1 MAIPRAFVSHSL
13 ALALALLLVVT
24 PLCTAKVI
32 LYSGEILEAGKSLIW
47 EKYEFKMKKDCNA
60 VLYDSNEPI
69 WASKT
74 WGRGSSCYITLQP
87 DGNLVIYGEG
97 NSPVWAS
104 NTYVGG
110 KEHYVLI
117 LQKDRNLVIYGP
129 ARWATNTNNRV
140 SGGMFIESKATIFGA
155 LPSNKTTHEEAKT
168 SGTIA
173 MVVDN
178 I

>member
-1 MAIPRAFVSHSL
+1 MAIPRAFASHS
-13 ALALALLLVVT
+13 LALALLLVVT
-24 PLCTAKVI
+24 PLCTANMI
-32 LYSGEILEAGKSLIW
+32 LYSGETLKTGKSLIR
-47 EKYEFKMKKDCNA
+47 ENYEFKMQEDCNA
-60 VLYDSNEPI
+60 VLYDSNELI

-74 WGRGSSCYITLQP
+74 WGKGCSCYITLQP
-87 DGNLVIYGEG
+87 DGNLVIYGDD
-97 NSPVWAS
+97 NAPVWAS

-110 KEHYVLI
+110 KAHYVLI

-155 LPSNKTTHEEAKT
+155 LPANKTTHEETKT